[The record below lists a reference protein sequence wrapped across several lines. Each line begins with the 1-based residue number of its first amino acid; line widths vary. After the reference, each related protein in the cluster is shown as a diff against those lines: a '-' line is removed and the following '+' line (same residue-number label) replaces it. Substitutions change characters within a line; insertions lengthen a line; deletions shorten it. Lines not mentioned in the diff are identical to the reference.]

1 MQLEGALNLVI
12 YMVGSLW
19 VWTYLKDVNNQYQV
33 WNPSQKKKKKKKK
46 KKKQK
51 KTKNKTKTTTKFEIM
66 SIFSIGI

>member
-33 WNPSQKKKKKKKK
+33 WNPSQKKKNKN
-46 KKKQK
+46 K